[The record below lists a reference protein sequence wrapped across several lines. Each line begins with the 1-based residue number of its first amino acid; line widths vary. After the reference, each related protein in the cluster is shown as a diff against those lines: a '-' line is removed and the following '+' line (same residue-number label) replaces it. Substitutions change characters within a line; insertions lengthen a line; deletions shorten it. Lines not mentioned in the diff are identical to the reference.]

1 MLAMKRASAMLN
13 VISFNLYMLFNL
25 SYLFIYLRLYYLV
38 EVVITLL
45 FIGILRDMKCGEK
58 S

>member
-1 MLAMKRASAMLN
+1 MLAMKRASAMLK

-38 EVVITLL
+38 EVVITLY
-45 FIGILRDMKCGEK
+45 FIGILRDMKCREK

>member
-1 MLAMKRASAMLN
+1 MLAMKRASAILN

-25 SYLFIYLRLYYLV
+25 SYYIYIILLR
-38 EVVITLL
+38 
-45 FIGILRDMKCGEK
+45 